1 MKIFQV
7 ITVSEFGGAQTV
19 VANLVEKLKDRNT
32 VYIVYGGNG
41 EAWAHLDNHEN
52 LIRISEHRKHISL
65 KDIGLAVRLFRL
77 RLKYKPDVVHLH
89 SSKMGAIGRL
99 VFNPKTIVYTVHGFD
114 SIRKGFRKFL
124 FVEKLLKNRAARIVG
139 VSKYDIEGL
148 NEEGISH
155 NVNLVYNGVID
166 HSGEDWIINEEDP
179 IIEKLEYIKSQS
191 SYTHI
196 VMCISRISAQKKF
209 DLFTEIAEIQKN
221 IAFVWIGNKTNM
233 DGLPSNVF
241 CMGESSFAYNY
252 LRYADVFVLPSN
264 YEGLPMSL
272 LEALSFGVPVVA
284 SAVGG
289 IPEVLDGR
297 NGFAVENKASVFAGQ
312 IDYILNP
319 EVYPDMKTNARN
331 SYLRNFTIDK
341 MTEGYKNIYDTIVI
355 KRKR

>member
-19 VANLVEKLKDRNT
+19 VANLVEKLKDKNT
-32 VYIVYGGNG
+32 VYILYGGNG
-41 EAWAHLDNHEN
+41 EAWAHLNNNEN

-65 KDIGLAVRLFRL
+65 KDIGLAIRLFRL
-77 RLKYKPDVVHLH
+77 RFKYKPDIVHLH
-89 SSKMGAIGRL
+89 SSKMGAIGRF
-99 VFNPKTIVYTVHGFD
+99 VFDPKTIVYTVHGFD

-124 FVEKLLKNRAARIVG
+124 FVEKLLKNRAAKIVG

-148 NEEGISH
+148 KEEGISS
-155 NVNLVYNGVID
+155 NVALVYNGVID
-166 HSGEDWIINEEDP
+166 HSKEDWIQNREDP
-179 IIEKLEYIKSQS
+179 IVKKLEYLKYQS
-191 SYTHI
+191 SYAHI

-209 DLFTEIAEIQKN
+209 DLFTEIARIRNN
-221 IAFVWIGNKTNM
+221 IAFVWIGNKTAM
-233 DGLPSNVF
+233 EGVPSNVF
-241 CMGESSFAYNY
+241 CMGEALSAYNY

-272 LEALSFGVPVVA
+272 LEALSFGVPVIA

-289 IPEVLDGR
+289 IPEVLDGN
-297 NGFAVENKASVFAGQ
+297 NGFAVANNPSSFAEQ
-312 IDYILNP
+312 IDYVLEP
-319 EVYPDMKTNARN
+319 SVHQAMKINARN
-331 SYLRNFTIDK
+331 SYLSNFTIEK